1 MALMP
6 DPTAAAATP
15 MGGGQTLNDRARREA
30 LVMALMRQGQ
40 PNAAA
45 SSRSPMGSIAGGV
58 GQGVDAFTRER
69 GEIRARD
76 LTETFGRARADYHIE
91 RMLREGKIVPVDPDL
106 PTNST
111 RWPSR
116 SSSSSSPSCRSWSRC
131 SSTRRTRPPPTC
143 GP

>member
-58 GQGVDAFTRER
+58 GQGVDAFTRALMLQR
-69 GEIRARD
+69 M
-76 LTETFGRARADYHIE
+76 FGGMGGAQFSIPKALGFIGG
-91 RMLREGKIVPVDPDL
+91 MGAGPKLPV
-106 PTNST
+106 
-111 RWPSR
+111 
-116 SSSSSSPSCRSWSRC
+116 
-131 SSTRRTRPPPTC
+131 
-143 GP
+143 G